1 VYELDAAD
9 PKKQAIAAALVRYHR
24 RSARV
29 STQVLVELY
38 NVLVRKLGLPVPEGA
53 EYVRLTGQ
61 ISCVESDAAL
71 VMEALDLVRELWF
84 SIWDSMIVAAA
95 LRADCDVLFTED
107 LSHGQKIG
115 SLTVVNPFVSDP
127 V

>member
-1 VYELDAAD
+1 
-9 PKKQAIAAALVRYHR
+9 
-24 RSARV
+24 
-29 STQVLVELY
+29 
-38 NVLVRKLGLPVPEGA
+38 
-53 EYVRLTGQ
+53 
-61 ISCVESDAAL
+61 
-71 VMEALDLVRELWF
+71 
-84 SIWDSMIVAAA
+84 MILAAA